1 MALIGT
7 QTSTSTYYLS
17 EGATGSFFDLD
28 ILIANPN
35 AADAPVTLT
44 FLREDG
50 GVVTQQRTVPAMQ
63 RITVRVDDI
72 AGVEDT
78 PVSTVV
84 TSTMASPLIVERT
97 MRWDRV
103 GIRRAYRE
111 CRGRHGAD
119 VVFRRRFAGILL
131 DLSAARESGY
141 VGRARATVQYLR
153 EGMPA
158 MTRSYPIGGRTRA
171 SRSTRAPIRS
181 W

>member
-1 MALIGT
+1 MLNAQGGG
-7 QTSTSTYYLS
+7 TYYLS

-50 GVVTQQRTVPAMQ
+50 GVVDQQRTVPAMQ

-84 TSTMASPLIVERT
+84 KSDDGSPLIVERT
-97 MRWDRV
+97 MRWDQI
-103 GIRRAYRE
+103 GIRRAYGE
-111 CRGRHGAD
+111 SGGRHGAD
-119 VVFRRRFAGILL
+119 VVFRGRLARLLL
-131 DLSAARESGY
+131 DLSAARESGHDAEHRDGA
-141 VGRARATVQYLR
+141 VPARRLAGADACVSDR
-153 EGMPA
+153 R
-158 MTRSYPIGGRTRA
+158 RSRA
-171 SRSTRAPIRS
+171 SR
-181 W
+181 